1 MNHLYM
7 LAMIGDRDKDMLNY
21 TINLEV
27 QELGQRRHCCK
38 LMFFFQ
44 TNSSFQKEVIVK
56 EYHLSIIEY
65 MASHLTQAQWFR
77 DYEQGSSQLWPGHH
91 QP

>member
-1 MNHLYM
+1 MNHPHM
-7 LAMIGDRDKDMLNY
+7 LTMISDRDKDMLNY

-27 QELGQRRHCCK
+27 QELGQCRYCCK

-44 TNSSFQKEVIVK
+44 TNSSFRKEVIVK
-56 EYHLSIIEY
+56 EYHLSIIGY
-65 MASHLTQAQWFR
+65 MASHLTLAQWFW
-77 DYEQGSSQLWPGHH
+77 DYEQGSSQLRPGHH